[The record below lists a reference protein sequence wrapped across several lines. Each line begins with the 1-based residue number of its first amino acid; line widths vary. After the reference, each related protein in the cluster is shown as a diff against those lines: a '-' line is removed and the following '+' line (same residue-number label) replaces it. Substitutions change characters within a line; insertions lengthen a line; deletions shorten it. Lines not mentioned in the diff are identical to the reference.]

1 MGRGLSAQQRQ
12 VLVMCLNPRK
22 ELEEYDTHLL
32 ARDAIEALFPDL
44 MEGYG
49 YDRAK
54 YDYGVGD
61 WVETDFP
68 PVWQQVWLAED
79 EEERA
84 QLYRAK
90 ASVSR
95 IFRRLEERNLVVR
108 NPAALNKWGGRNS
121 GIKLTD
127 AGRELAESLA
137 NG

>member
-1 MGRGLSAQQRQ
+1 
-12 VLVMCLNPRK
+12 MCLTPRQ

-44 MEGYG
+44 MDGSG
-49 YDRAK
+49 YDRARF
-54 YDYGVGD
+54 DYSVGD
-61 WVETDFP
+61 WVDTDFP
-68 PVWQQVWLAED
+68 PVWEPVWGAESED
-79 EEERA
+79 ERA
-84 QLYRAK
+84 ELNRAK

-95 IFRRLEERNLVVR
+95 IFKRLEERKLVVR
-108 NPAALNKWGGRNS
+108 NPAALSNGGGRVS